1 MSDIAAKI
9 KEYTETL
16 ERKQKIRDKKQG
28 RLDAEMDRLKSLG
41 FESIEDAKRFIET
54 ETAKIGELKEQLERD
69 LEETLTEAR
78 RLRATLTPGLTVV
91 RVALEDRPG
100 EIAAVGRALSE
111 TGIDVRDLQL
121 RHAPYGGGGI
131 LTLSVRSG
139 DEIVISEALEA
150 SGLTTTVASAESD

>member
-69 LEETLTEAR
+69 LEEFE
-78 RLRATLTPGLTVV
+78 
-91 RVALEDRPG
+91 
-100 EIAAVGRALSE
+100 SE
-111 TGIDVRDLQL
+111 YAKFLD
-121 RHAPYGGGGI
+121 
-131 LTLSVRSG
+131 
-139 DEIVISEALEA
+139 
-150 SGLTTTVASAESD
+150 